1 MDLLRSAQPVDWFVL
16 GVGVLL
22 SFMTAYACIHY
33 FLSFIERVGMLPF
46 VIYRLLLGTGLLF
59 VLYL

>member
-1 MDLLRSAQPVDWFVL
+1 MDLVQSETAVDWTGL

-22 SFMTAYACIHY
+22 SFLTAYACIHY

-46 VIYRLLLGTGLLF
+46 VVYRLLLGAGLLAF
-59 VLYL
+59 LFL